1 MGNEFLQDDEMQE
14 IINDFIV
21 ESGELVENA
30 IQDVVEIEQNQNEET
45 INSIFRAVHTIKG
58 TSSFLGFSVLSNLA
72 HRAEDLLG
80 MIRKGEIIIDKEI
93 ADTLLEALDMTRTII
108 EEIKEHGAEKQDT
121 SVILNKLEIL
131 SKVEKK
137 MLGEILIEEK
147 IITKKELENVL
158 DKQKEDKSKRLG
170 EIVVEEKLI
179 TDKQLDNILSKQK
192 VHKDDQTVRIDV
204 KKLDELMNL
213 VGELVLGRNRLI
225 MVKNMAKRGSSNTK
239 GSIDSLEDVTN
250 YLEVITNEIQLSIMK
265 ARLVP
270 MSKLFNKVPRLV
282 RDLCNTFTKDIDLK
296 ITGEE
301 TELDRSLIELLHDPL
316 THIIRNS
323 VDHGIETPEERKKKG
338 KPGKGLLSISAYNEG
353 NHVIIDIKDDG
364 KGINL
369 EALKEKVVEKGF
381 MNESE
386 LKDLTEKEIMNL
398 VFIPGLSTAKTLSSV
413 SGRGVGMDVVKTNIE
428 KMNGQ
433 AYIDSKQGEWTRLSI
448 KLPLT
453 LAIMGALMVEIGK
466 ELYAIP
472 LSNVIEL
479 VKLKKESIKSV
490 NKNEVL
496 MLRDTIIPIV
506 DVSKVMSIGV
516 NGSAGGYLVICK
528 IGEKIV
534 GVKVGSVIGQEE
546 IVIKPLGEFMGNI
559 NGICG
564 ATISGDGKVILILD
578 IPAMI
583 NSSYMH
589 KIHKKKEEK
598 SEGQALALQQ

>member
-58 TSSFLGFSVLSNLA
+58 TSSFLGFSALSNLA

-93 ADTLLEALDMTRTII
+93 ADTLLEAMDLMRTMI

-158 DKQKEDKSKRLG
+158 DKQKEDKNKKLG

-179 TDKQLDNILSKQK
+179 TDKQLDNILSNQK
-192 VHKDDQTVRIDV
+192 VRKDDQTVRIDV

-225 MVKNMAKRGSSNTK
+225 MVNNMAKRDSSTNSTL
-239 GSIDSLEDVTN
+239 DNLEDVTN
-250 YLEVITNEIQLSIMK
+250 YLEVITNELQLSIMK

-282 RDLCNTFTKDIDLK
+282 RDLCNTFTKEIDLK

-323 VDHGIETPEERKKKG
+323 VDHGIETPEERNKKG
-338 KPGKGLLSISAYNEG
+338 KPEKGLLSISAYNEG

-398 VFIPGLSTAKTLSSV
+398 VFIPGLSTAKKLSSV

-433 AYIDSKQGEWTRLSI
+433 AYIDSKQGKWTKLTI

-516 NGSAGGYLVICK
+516 NGSDGGYLVICK

-534 GVKVGSVIGQEE
+534 GVKVSSVIGQEE

-583 NSSYMH
+583 NSSYMN

-598 SEGQALALQQ
+598 YEGQPVALQQ